1 MEFLDFL
8 SLFDLV
14 DEWLCSKDVL
24 LFLGI
29 AIGSFTD
36 DVVTDI
42 FEVVLDGSDGGDRR
56 EVDFCR
62 GAVIDVAFSL
72 VGDVDG
78 VGVGE
83 ELEHAL
89 VIDSIPD
96 DASSVT
102 VAEHDGGHVVAEW
115 FWARLQ
121 EFLGGLTD
129 GVVVGKEE
137 WHNCRRVVVV
147 EEFALLVV
155 SVVTEL
161 DELFVSGG
169 VDVEP
174 YIAVACEGDARDES
188 GSRTYEHGLS
198 P

>member
-1 MEFLDFL
+1 MDFLDFL

-14 DEWLCSKDVL
+14 DEGLCMKDVS
-24 LFLGI
+24 LFLGF

-36 DVVTDI
+36 DIVADI
-42 FEVVLDGSDGGDRR
+42 FDVVLDGINSGDRR

-115 FWARLQ
+115 FWTKLQ
-121 EFLGGLTD
+121 
-129 GVVVGKEE
+129 
-137 WHNCRRVVVV
+137 
-147 EEFALLVV
+147 
-155 SVVTEL
+155 
-161 DELFVSGG
+161 
-169 VDVEP
+169 
-174 YIAVACEGDARDES
+174 
-188 GSRTYEHGLS
+188 
-198 P
+198 